1 MKIKSVVYYF
11 VIVVVFVILAISC
24 KKGNDANNLTP
35 NIPAPDGTVTDIE
48 GNVYPTMKIGTQ
60 SWMVENLRV
69 TKFNDNTAIPL
80 VTNATDWKILFTPG
94 YCWYN
99 NDPATN
105 KNIYGALYNWYTVNT
120 GKLCPTGWHVPTDA
134 EWITLTTYLGN
145 VNAGG
150 KLKETGTTHWLVPNT
165 GATNESGFTALPG
178 GSRWYDGVFGGIIGD
193 HGGWWSSTT
202 VNGDPIY
209 RYVYNNSSM
218 VAHLVGDSNQALSVR
233 CVKD

>member
-1 MKIKSVVYYF
+1 MKIKSVVYSF

-60 SWMVENLRV
+60 SLMVENLRV

-105 KNIYGALYNWYTVNT
+105 KNIYGALYNWFTVNT

-150 KLKETGTTHWLVPNT
+150 KLKETGTTHWLVLTQAQPMKAVLQLFRVVAV
-165 GATNESGFTALPG
+165 GMMEYSVALL
-178 GSRWYDGVFGGIIGD
+178 V
-193 HGGWWSSTT
+193 TT
-202 VNGDPIY
+202 V
-209 RYVYNNSSM
+209 
-218 VAHLVGDSNQALSVR
+218 VGGVLLLLTGILYIGMFTTIQVW
-233 CVKD
+233 